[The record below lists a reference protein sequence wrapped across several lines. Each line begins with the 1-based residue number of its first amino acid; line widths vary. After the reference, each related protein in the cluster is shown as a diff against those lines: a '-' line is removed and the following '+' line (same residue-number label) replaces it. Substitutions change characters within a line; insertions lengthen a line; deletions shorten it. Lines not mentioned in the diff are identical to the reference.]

1 MGYFY
6 IWSGEVPGLVQSLD
20 PKSLPAYIYWNT
32 GPIAGA
38 GNWERVQEISC
49 FERQSVWWRFQE
61 GHTGPD
67 IIICGPCSSVLDI
80 AWRLSAAHCMK
91 KWDSVISVRQWAGRG
106 QLKRN
111 WSSPVGNIYAALNLL
126 PVENFAPTCLPV
138 LIGLCLIRAFSD
150 LGVSLKLKW
159 PNDLLLSRQKVG
171 GVLVEEK
178 KEQCFA
184 GIGINL
190 NRIPEI
196 SEQEITSGLAVQK
209 LLNSLCTDN
218 PAGYWQRLVHR
229 VFLWY
234 EVLVANESMQNIA
247 SQVEQVM
254 EFLGEEV
261 RVTPGSGDPYNAI
274 VLGVDQQLGL
284 RIQKQGKQ
292 EVLYNAGLC

>member
-1 MGYFY
+1 MANYFDPDALAGYR
-6 IWSGEVPGLVQSLD
+6 
-20 PKSLPAYIYWNT
+20 YWNS
-32 GPIAGA
+32 GSIGEDK
-38 GNWERVQEISC
+38 NWNELREIPC
-49 FERQSVWWRFQE
+49 YEKQGQWWRYRESHQ
-61 GHTGPD
+61 GPD

-80 AWRLSAAHCMK
+80 AWRLSAADCMK

-111 WSSPVGNIYAALNLL
+111 WSSPVGNIYAALKLP
-126 PVENFAPTCLPV
+126 PVEDFDPTCLPV
-138 LIGLCLIRAFSD
+138 LMGLCLIRAFSD
-150 LGVSLKLKW
+150 LGGSLKLKW
-159 PNDLLLSRQKVG
+159 PNDLLLDRKKVA

-178 KEQCFA
+178 KKECFA

-190 NRIPEI
+190 NLIPEI
-196 SEQEITSGLAVQK
+196 SEFENTSGLAVQN
-209 LLNSLCTDN
+209 LLKSLCTDN
-218 PAGYWQRLVHR
+218 PASYWQRLVHR

-261 RVTPGSGDPYNAI
+261 RVTSGSGDQYNAN

-292 EVLYNAGLC
+292 EVLYNASLC